1 MKSYYATLILL
12 LTFYSSLAQNNEP
25 VKRREI
31 KKKLPRTTSISVGAQ
46 AVRPLED
53 FAATYSGNPLGIS
66 ANIAIP
72 IKKASPFEYGVA
84 FAWNN
89 MGTFDQDIEVVAPIV
104 NPGDTVRNP
113 GTYRARNNNYRYL
126 AQFRFRPFN
135 GAIQPYFDLLGG
147 FENFQTKTDI
157 TIQNSG
163 GFSSVEDAKLIQ
175 QGGSFLYAYG
185 FGVRIKMGKS
195 QNLFFDLRYEKID
208 GGKSEYVIPESV
220 HLDQNNAISYNIG
233 NTSTK
238 RDLFQLGMALRF

>member
-1 MKSYYATLILL
+1 
-12 LTFYSSLAQNNEP
+12 
-25 VKRREI
+25 
-31 KKKLPRTTSISVGAQ
+31 
-46 AVRPLED
+46 
-53 FAATYSGNPLGIS
+53 
-66 ANIAIP
+66 
-72 IKKASPFEYGVA
+72 
-84 FAWNN
+84 

-104 NPGDTVRNP
+104 NPGDTIRNP

-147 FENFQTKTDI
+147 FENFKTKTDI
-157 TIQNSG
+157 TVQNSG

-175 QGGSFLYAYG
+175 QGASFLYAYG
-185 FGVRIKMGKS
+185 IGVRIKLGKA

-220 HLDQNNAISYNIG
+220 HLDQNNNISYNIG

-238 RDLFQLGMALRF
+238 RDLFQVGLALRF